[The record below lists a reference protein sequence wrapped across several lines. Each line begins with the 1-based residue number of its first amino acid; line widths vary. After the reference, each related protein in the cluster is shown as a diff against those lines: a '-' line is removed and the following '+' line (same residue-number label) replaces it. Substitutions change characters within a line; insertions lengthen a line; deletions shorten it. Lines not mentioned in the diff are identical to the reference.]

1 MRLALA
7 CAAFA
12 SIASIPVAQAGCSG
26 SGCTRAYSY
35 CVGRACTARI
45 AIARPCPAPPAGW
58 GHYLRQRLRDDCT
71 APLAI
76 ADELGGIALI
86 RQRR

>member
-12 SIASIPVAQAGCSG
+12 SIALIPVAQAGG

-45 AIARPCPAPPAGW
+45 AIARPCPAPPRGW